1 MRRTNWFWC
10 ARAILIPIGQRRG
23 WCSNGA
29 MPPPS
34 GFCAIGMRG
43 HDRTPPFRHPAALE
57 RLAGRKPFH
66 RKGSGTPSIDWQQAV
81 VEALVWGWI
90 DGVRRT
96 VSPTEWTQRFTPRK
110 AGSSWSQINR
120 AHAERLIAEGR
131 MQPAGLAQVQIA
143 RENGRWDAAYSG
155 AAPTEL
161 PQDFLDALAMA
172 SETARITFQTIN
184 ARSRF
189 AIYYR
194 LTTAKRPET
203 RTKRIAGFIETLARG
218 EQPY

>member
-1 MRRTNWFWC
+1 MTEPLPF
-10 ARAILIPIGQRRG
+10 A
-23 WCSNGA
+23 
-29 MPPPS
+29 
-34 GFCAIGMRG
+34 
-43 HDRTPPFRHPAALE
+43 TPQDWNDWLAANHSTAKEIWVLY
-57 RLAGRKPFH
+57 H

-96 VSPTEWTQRFTPRK
+96 VSPTQWTQRFTPRK